1 MTTKLQIFQQDGKE
15 ILKNSFHTTVTLL
28 KILIPIS
35 IIVKILAEFG
45 VIRIVGQYLS
55 PLMGIIG
62 LPGETGLVWATA
74 MITNL
79 YGALI
84 VFFTLTTT
92 QVFTVGQI
100 TILAGLLLIA
110 HTLPIEL
117 RIAQK
122 AGTSLIFMF
131 FFRVFA
137 AFIFGWILFQIFSIT
152 HIFGE
157 PGTILWEPGPL
168 DSSLLGWILGEL
180 RNYLMIFLI
189 ITGLIVLMH
198 VLKRTGAIEKINNAM
213 EPLLELMGMSKNAA
227 PITIIGTT
235 LGLAYG
241 GALIIN
247 EAKSGR
253 LREKDV
259 VLSLSLM
266 GLSHSLIEDTLLMLA
281 IGASIVGVFFARILF
296 TFILMIL
303 LVQLVNRISL
313 SFFKKLF
320 ITKIKF

>member
-1 MTTKLQIFQQDGKE
+1 MTTKLQLLKQDGKE
-15 ILKNSFHTTVTLL
+15 ILKSSVHTTLTLL

-35 IIVKILAEFG
+35 IVVKILAEYG
-45 VIRIVGQYLS
+45 VIGIVGQYLS
-55 PLMGIIG
+55 PLMGVIG

-100 TILAGLLLIA
+100 TILAGILLIA

-122 AGTSLIFMF
+122 AGASLMFMF
-131 FFRVFA
+131 FLRVFA
-137 AFIFGWILFQIFSIT
+137 AFVFGWILYQIFSVT
-152 HIFGE
+152 QIFDE

-168 DSSLLGWILGEL
+168 DPTLLGWVLGEL

-198 VLKRTGAIEKINNAM
+198 VLRRTGAIEKINNAM
-213 EPLLELMGMSKNAA
+213 EPLLEFMGMSKAAA

-247 EAKSGR
+247 EAKSGK
-253 LREKDV
+253 LTDKDV

-266 GLSHSLIEDTLLMLA
+266 GLSHSLIEDTLIMLA
-281 IGASIVGVFFARILF
+281 IGASIIGVLFARILF
-296 TFILMIL
+296 TIILMIL
-303 LVQLVNRISL
+303 LVQLVNRVSEKL
-313 SFFKKLF
+313 FKKLF